1 MLAKPKFLPGK
12 RLNKILSFLSGEKVI
27 EKTYSKINGEIII
40 SEFFGQRRI
49 ICCGLL
55 QSGSLVH
62 SIWLKA
68 LKKVREKNLPTKKIL
83 ILGFGGGT
91 AAKIASKFWP
101 AAQITGIEIDPII
114 IKLAKKYFAL
124 DQIPNLKILQ
134 TDAIDYIVNNQ
145 QSTINNQQFNLIL
158 VDTYLGDQ
166 LPLHSESP
174 NFLNAL
180 KKTLSQNGIIIFNR
194 LFWGEHKEKAKKF
207 TQNLEKVFP
216 QIELIRTPSNL
227 LILAS

>member
-55 QSGSLVH
+55 QSGGLVH

-114 IKLAKKYFAL
+114 IKLAKKYFHV

-134 TDAIDYIVNNQ
+134 TDAIDYIV
-145 QSTINNQQFNLIL
+145 NNQQFNLIL

-207 TQNLEKVFP
+207 TQNLEKIFP

>member
-1 MLAKPKFLPGK
+1 MLAKPKFRPKK

-27 EKTYSKINGEIII
+27 EKTYSKINGEIIV

-124 DQIPNLKILQ
+124 DQTPNLKILQ
-134 TDAIDYIVNNQ
+134 TDAIDYIV
-145 QSTINNQQFNLIL
+145 NNQQFNLIL

-216 QIELIRTPSNL
+216 QIELIRTSSNL